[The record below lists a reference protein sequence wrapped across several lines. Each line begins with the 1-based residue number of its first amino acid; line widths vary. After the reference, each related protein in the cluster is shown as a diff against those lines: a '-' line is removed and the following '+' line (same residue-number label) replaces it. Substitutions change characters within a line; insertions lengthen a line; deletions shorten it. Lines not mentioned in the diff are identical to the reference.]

1 MARHLSTVFI
11 HIIIAIVHLVL
22 PILAARAM
30 DNPLSGGLG
39 SVTNR
44 FILFP
49 IACFFTNLL
58 VEKDIQLLNCALYI
72 EHMESAL
79 YTEGLSRFSVKNFT
93 DAGLEPWTYGRF
105 QEILEHEKSHVR
117 FLQNTVSEAGGRPI
131 GPCTYNFSFNDDP
144 LSFVE
149 LASELETIGTAAYH
163 GVSTMLTNEQSISA
177 SGVVFEIEARHSG
190 WIDASVRKVS
200 AWSGAFGVPLN
211 CGQVLTLLT
220 PYIESC
226 PSRDSELSPLP
237 KPYPPLTISNTRPNE
252 LASLSFTPPDNFNTN
267 TSTPESFSVTFL
279 TSNSGV
285 LSVPIDVQDDSEKPI
300 QVRIPENI
308 QGDSFVVIT
317 NNAKDVL
324 EESILAGP
332 ALLRVQP
339 DANFRD
345 NMER

>member
-39 SVTNR
+39 S
-44 FILFP
+44 
-49 IACFFTNLL
+49 
-58 VEKDIQLLNCALYI
+58 EKDIQLLNCALYI

-79 YTEGLSRFSVKNFT
+79 YTQGLSRFSVKNFT
-93 DAGLEPWTYGRF
+93 DVGLEPWTYGRF
-105 QEILEHEKSHVR
+105 QEILVHENSHVR

-149 LASELETIGTAAYH
+149 LASKLETIGTAAYY

-190 WIDASVRKVS
+190 WIDSSVRKVS

-211 CGQVLTLLT
+211 CGQVLTLLS

-252 LASLSFTPPDNFNTN
+252 LASLSFTLPDNFNTS
-267 TSTPESFSVTFL
+267 TSKSFSVTFL
-279 TSNSGV
+279 TSNAGM
-285 LSVPIDVQDDSEKPI
+285 LSVPIDVQQDSEKSV

>member
-1 MARHLSTVFI
+1 MARHLSTVFNI

-22 PILAARAM
+22 PILAARAI

-39 SVTNR
+39 S
-44 FILFP
+44 
-49 IACFFTNLL
+49 
-58 VEKDIQLLNCALYI
+58 EKDIQLLNCALYI

-79 YTEGLSRFSVKNFT
+79 YTQGLSRFSVKNFT
-93 DAGLEPWTYGRF
+93 DVGLEPWSYGRF

-117 FLQNTVSEAGGRPI
+117 FLQNAVSEAGGRPI
-131 GPCTYNFSFNDDP
+131 GPCTYNFSLDASDP

-149 LASELETIGTAAYH
+149 LASRLETIGTAAYH

-190 WIDASVRKVS
+190 WIDSSVRKVS

-211 CGQVLTLLT
+211 CGQVLTLLS

-267 TSTPESFSVTFL
+267 TSTSESFSVTFL
-279 TSNSGV
+279 TSNAGV
-285 LSVPIDVQDDSEKPI
+285 LSVPIDVQDDSEKPV

-308 QGDSFVVIT
+308 RGDAFVVIT
-317 NNAKDVL
+317 NNAKDISD
-324 EESILAGP
+324 ESILAGP